1 MADQELMKVS
11 ETEWKYVP
19 EEESIINEWLDF
31 NHDTEKRTV
40 YINGRYQTVDIPEI
54 LLQDSWNQNI
64 DSKSYQKLTKDLIQ
78 KIKYLQGFDFSHY

>member
-1 MADQELMKVS
+1 MKVS

-40 YINGRYQTVDIPEI
+40 HINGRYQTVDIPEI